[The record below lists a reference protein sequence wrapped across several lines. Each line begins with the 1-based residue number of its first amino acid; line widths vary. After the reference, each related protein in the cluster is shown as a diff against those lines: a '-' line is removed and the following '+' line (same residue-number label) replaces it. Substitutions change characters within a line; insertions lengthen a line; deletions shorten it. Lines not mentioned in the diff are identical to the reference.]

1 MPDLADS
8 IGTGFITTDEI
19 VCDLR
24 YAIQQ
29 YRASPECT
37 DAIMST
43 HELRS
48 EGERVFSLVNAH
60 FGHHYTY
67 STNNLDFADIDPDGY
82 TKYANPRKG
91 RFETEVYV
99 KTEHAADAAT
109 VDYILA
115 HEGTHAAL
123 YDCSE
128 WLEELVAMDVAYQL
142 MDANERPDIARRVHD
157 QRMKQ
162 TTDALAINLRK
173 DEGWSETRI
182 ATYLRDEFGFD
193 DEFILTFVDARL
205 KGETFRK
212 VWFGSRMDEIER
224 DSRYRAKPYLLEKF
238 MHKSGNDRIMFT
250 LGGQYDLQVE
260 LPHLMAHTNDAT
272 AESSAGSG

>member
-1 MPDLADS
+1 MQDLADS

-19 VCDLR
+19 VRDLR
-24 YAIQQ
+24 YAVRQ
-29 YRASPECT
+29 YKAAPECLDEIT
-37 DAIMST
+37 ST
-43 HELRS
+43 HELRC

-67 STNNLDFADIDPDGY
+67 STNNLDFADIEKDGY
-82 TKYANPRKG
+82 TRYANPRKG

-99 KTEHAADAAT
+99 KTEHAVDAAT

-123 YDCSE
+123 YDRSE

-142 MDANERPDIARRVHD
+142 IDTNERPDIARRVHD

-162 TTDALAINLRK
+162 TTDALAMKLRK
-173 DEGWSETRI
+173 DESWSETRI
-182 ATYLRDEFGFD
+182 ATYLKDEFGFN
-193 DEFILTFVDARL
+193 DEFILSFVDARL
-205 KGETFRK
+205 KGGKFHK
-212 VWFGSRMDEIER
+212 VWFGSRMDEIEHE
-224 DSRYRAKPYLLEKF
+224 SRYRAKPYLLEKF

-260 LPHLMAHTNDAT
+260 LPNLMAHTNDA
-272 AESSAGSG
+272 AEEGSIARV